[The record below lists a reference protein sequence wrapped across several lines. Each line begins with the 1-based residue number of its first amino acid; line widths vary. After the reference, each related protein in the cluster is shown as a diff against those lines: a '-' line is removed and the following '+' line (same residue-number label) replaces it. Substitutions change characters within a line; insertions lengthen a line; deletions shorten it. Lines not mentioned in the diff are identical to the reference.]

1 MRYNYAETGGTLQT
15 SVRGYFTKKKNNP
28 TSSFG
33 HRVEGAF
40 KQVSGLGLS
49 ARVHEI
55 FRLQMPNFVRLG
67 AEFADHR
74 VENLIGQLKKT
85 L

>member
-1 MRYNYAETGGTLQT
+1 MQKLAELYKPLWGDIL
-15 SVRGYFTKKKNNP
+15 RKNP

-33 HRVEGAF
+33 HRVESAF
-40 KQVSGLGLS
+40 EQVPGLDLS

-55 FRLQMPNFVRLG
+55 FRLQMPNFIWLG

-74 VENLIGQLKKT
+74 VENLIGQLKKKT